1 MEKNGVTTVRISGE
15 MCKMEVTNGSFFDR
29 NVGFC
34 GNLCDWFEKHVRP
47 TDLFRVWF
55 KDSPDDTCDFYH
67 IVNIITA
74 GSDTFLGMVSP
85 DCEDNPIYWYRLS
98 EISSF
103 AILPDE
109 GV

>member
-15 MCKMEVTNGSFFDR
+15 PCKMEVTNGSFFDR
-29 NVGFC
+29 NAGFC
-34 GNLCDWFEKHVRP
+34 GNICDWFEKHVRP

-67 IVNIITA
+67 IINIITA